1 MSIYK
6 GISENRNDS
15 IKETTDDEAN
25 IQLRKEEFNISKNK
39 MQNSAIGLDKE
50 IVQGKKF
57 L

>member
-6 GISENRNDS
+6 GISENRNDN
-15 IKETTDDEAN
+15 IKESTDEAK
-25 IQLRKEEFNISKNK
+25 LHKGKEEFNISKNK
-39 MQNSAIGLDKE
+39 MQNSVIGLDKE